1 MARQRKSAVVRMVR
15 GTMAG
20 MIGGLV
26 AAYAMNQFQAAFK
39 SPPRKEQPRGAAS
52 KGTST
57 GDTEARASR
66 QQQEGGADAT
76 VKTAQAISRNLFDH
90 DLSDRE
96 KQIAGPAIHYAYG
109 VVVGGLYGGLAEI
122 WPTLSAGLGMPYGA
136 VLWAIGDEVAVPA
149 LGLSQPPTKYPLATH
164 ADALSTHFVYG
175 ITLDIVRRVA
185 RHLV

>member
-1 MARQRKSAVVRMVR
+1 MGHESAIVRMVR

-20 MIGGLV
+20 MIGGAV
-26 AAYAMNQFQAAFK
+26 ASYAMNQFQAAFK
-39 SPPRKEQPRGAAS
+39 SPPHKEQPRGAAS
-52 KGTST
+52 TGTATGST
-57 GDTEARASR
+57 KAQASR
-66 QQQEGGADAT
+66 QEGGGADAT

-109 VVVGGLYGGLAEI
+109 VLVGGLYGGLSEVL
-122 WPTLSAGLGMPYGA
+122 PVVSAGLGMPYGA
-136 VLWAIGDEVAVPA
+136 VLWALGDEVAVPA
-149 LGLSQPPTKYPLATH
+149 LGLSKPPTKYPLATH

-175 ITLDIVRRVA
+175 ITLDVVRRVA